1 MIGLKATSTIMNGF
15 RLRVTDFKIE
25 GIKPDEEQLIK
36 LYENMPIEVKITTK
50 SVQTIIEVKTSEEI
64 THS

>member
-36 LYENMPIEVKITTK
+36 LY
-50 SVQTIIEVKTSEEI
+50 
-64 THS
+64 